1 MIYRK
6 KLKILHSDS
15 KAGDNVSTVD
25 PLYTGKTTFN
35 DFELAKSPLQT
46 LHKGGACLTAIS
58 RSLQQ

>member
-1 MIYRK
+1 MMIYRK

-35 DFELAKSPLQT
+35 DFELAKSPLK
-46 LHKGGACLTAIS
+46 HYIKVGHV
-58 RSLQQ
+58 